1 MVMVLSIQN
10 MKTIDVAL
18 NQMTDEVKIY
28 IESKFGNLDN
38 WLTTQIEATINLLKN
53 K

>member
-1 MVMVLSIQN
+1 
-10 MKTIDVAL
+10 MKDDV
-18 NQMTDEVKIY
+18 KGY
-28 IESKFGNLDN
+28 IVANYGNLDN